1 MVFYLLLHRR
11 SDAQAIVKYV
21 MYMNS
26 RLVNHYTVE
35 LSDRTAFAIDLCR
48 FPIPLRYSGQCDCGL
63 RNVKLKLLITQ
74 SLWCVELLRID
85 KTISNENSIAMYEK
99 NKHNGYGESIL
110 DIEYKHSK

>member
-74 SLWCVELLRID
+74 SL
-85 KTISNENSIAMYEK
+85 
-99 NKHNGYGESIL
+99 
-110 DIEYKHSK
+110 